1 MGKIKL
7 RKIVRD
13 SYEY

>member
-7 RKIVRD
+7 GAKKKT
-13 SYEY
+13 